1 MEGLYLV
8 SYDEDVFLPLELHD
22 HWFESDHDVS
32 VRFAPCII
40 TIIIVLSNTWPS
52 MTQKCATYRD
62 IDN

>member
-8 SYDEDVFLPLELHD
+8 SHDEDVFLPFELHD

-40 TIIIVLSNTWPS
+40 IIIVLSNIWPS
-52 MTQKCATYRD
+52 TTQKCATYRD